1 MNYLIYDKVV
11 ELCEEK
17 GISQRQLQ
25 RDLGLSVSAVSR
37 WKVSAPRP
45 DTLQA
50 VADYFNVTTDY
61 LTGRTKYRNK
71 EHMLQSFD
79 QNLDLKN
86 LLDGN
91 TEIPYDQCIQTEEGI
106 MLIEGIE
113 PPPKYIDPYTRQIAE
128 QIMNNDQLKHIFEA
142 IVNLTPKQIE
152 VIYNMIDALDNK
164 K

>member
-1 MNYLIYDKVV
+1 MNNNNIYEKVID
-11 ELCEEK
+11 LCNEK
-17 GISQRQLQ
+17 GISQRHLC
-25 RDLGLSVSAVSR
+25 RDLDFAIGTISK
-37 WKVSAPRP
+37 WKTSTPKLE
-45 DTLQA
+45 TLQA

-71 EHMLQSFD
+71 DHMLQAFD
-79 QNLDLKN
+79 KNLDLKN

-91 TEIPYDQCIQTEEGI
+91 TEIPYDRCIQTEEGI

-142 IVNLTPKQIE
+142 IVNFTPKQIE
-152 VIYNMIDALDNK
+152 VIYDMVNALNNK
-164 K
+164 

>member
-1 MNYLIYDKVV
+1 MNKSIYEMVV

-25 RDLGLSVSAVSR
+25 RDLDLSVSAVSR
-37 WKVSAPRP
+37 WKVSVPRQ
-45 DTLQA
+45 DTLQK
-50 VADYFNVTTDY
+50 VADYFNVSTDY

-106 MLIEGIE
+106 ILIESKSAA
-113 PPPKYIDPYTRQIAE
+113 PKYITPETRELAE
-128 QIMNNDQLKHIFEA
+128 HIEENQKLKEMMQYLERLDTDKFDSVYN
-142 IVNLTPKQIE
+142 IVKAFQ
-152 VIYNMIDALDNK
+152 K
-164 K
+164 